1 MNHEADSRPSTSA
14 PGLEQLRAVISDLE
28 NALQRLDALGL
39 SVAANHVSQGL
50 ELAREQASSF
60 ENGDNLWPGS
70 GPAPNSIC

>member
-14 PGLEQLRAVISDLE
+14 PSLEQLRAVISD
-28 NALQRLDALGL
+28 LQRLDALGL